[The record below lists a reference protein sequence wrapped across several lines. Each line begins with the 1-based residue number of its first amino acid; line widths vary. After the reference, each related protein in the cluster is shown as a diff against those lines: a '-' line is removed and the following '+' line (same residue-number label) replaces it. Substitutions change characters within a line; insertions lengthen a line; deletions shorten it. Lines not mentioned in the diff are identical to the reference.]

1 MLNQT
6 IFRTKLKKIKEF
18 VIPIDK
24 LSSVIFDTEKEGVEG
39 IVENRHLDI
48 LTPFS
53 LKLLKDDN
61 GNDIPLD
68 PFDKLIVSTAISE
81 QLAGNHTISFSRLF
95 HDIGGGDK
103 LKFAPIVQAALID
116 RISKL
121 RRTEISVD
129 LTELVSK
136 FQNYAE
142 TLGVKPNRNGKII
155 LTGAILP
162 SETITAVI
170 NGRIVDVAIHFL
182 SFPIIF
188 SIANM
193 KNQISRFNP
202 NLLDVPIKTT
212 EQTLKLKSYLLE
224 RILKIKGSL
233 DPKRS
238 KRVKKLNNS
247 ILFDTLYR
255 QCGLVDATKRQKQ
268 EVRNSITQILDY
280 FVSQNFIKNYEFSR
294 QDAKFYSISIFF
306 F

>member
-6 IFRTKLKKIKEF
+6 IFKTKLKKIKEF

-24 LSSVIFDTEKEGVEG
+24 LSSVIFDTEKEGIEG

-53 LKLLKDDN
+53 LNLLKDNN

-68 PFDKLIVSTAISE
+68 PFDKLIVSAAISE

-103 LKFAPIVQAALID
+103 LIHAPIIFSILVD

-129 LTELVSK
+129 LTELLAK

-142 TLGVKPNRNGKII
+142 TLGVNPNRDGKII
-155 LTGAILP
+155 LSGAILP
-162 SETITAVI
+162 SETISAVI
-170 NGRIVDVAIHFL
+170 NGKTIDAAIHFL
-182 SFPIIF
+182 SSPFIF
-188 SIANM
+188 IIANM

-255 QCGLVDATKRQKQ
+255 QCGLADSTKRQKQ
-268 EVRNSITQILDY
+268 EIRNTISQILDY
-280 FVSQNFIKNYEFSR
+280 FVSQNFIKNYEFFR
-294 QDAKFYSISIFF
+294 QDATFYSISIFF
-306 F
+306 